1 MSTVEKT
8 MEKVSK
14 FFSTTKKGEIHELK
28 EQLASNKEEK
38 RVEAVKQVIAEMT
51 DGKDVSVLFT
61 DVLNCMQTHNLELKK
76 LVYLYVMNYAKSNP
90 DRAILAVN
98 TFHKD
103 ASDPNPLIR
112 ALAVRTM
119 SCIRVEQITEY
130 LTQPLQMCL
139 KDSDP
144 YVRKTAAVAVAK
156 LYDLNPEAVESQGFL
171 DTLRE
176 LLADSNPMVV
186 SNAVAV
192 LSEISE
198 ISTKEVFKV
207 DGAILSRLLSA
218 LNECT
223 EWGQVFI
230 LDSLAKFQ
238 PRDYKDAESICE
250 RVSIRFNHSN
260 SAVVLSA
267 VKVVLLCLPFLTN
280 QELRRGYV
288 KKLCPPLVTLLSSGK
303 EPEIQYV
310 ALRNINLIVQKEP
323 EILQHEVKIF
333 FCKYNDPIYVKL
345 EKLELM
351 IMLASD
357 KNVDMVLSEFKEY
370 ATMVDVEF
378 VRKSVRAI
386 GRCAVK
392 LPDAADRCV
401 QVLLD
406 LIQTKVNYVVQEAV
420 VVIKD
425 IFRKYPNKYESII
438 ATLCENLETLDEP
451 EAKASMIWI
460 IGEYADR
467 IDNADELLDRFLEG
481 FGDESA
487 QVQLA
492 LLTAVVK
499 LFLRKPDNNQAMV
512 QAVLDKTT
520 KECDNPDL
528 RDRGFMYWRL
538 LSADPEAAKAVVLAD
553 RPLIKDTSAALDP
566 DLLAL
571 LVENLGTLAS
581 VFHKPPTTFVSKI
594 RADRRLQRISSLD
607 DDDED
612 ADADENIASDT
623 TTPTATTTTTTT
635 GNIIDLLGDS
645 VPTAGTST
653 TATATTAAAAPA
665 ASHTIMDDLLGLS
678 VPTAAAAPAAAAGI
692 SNSNNNNG
700 MADIFGNVAP
710 AATAGP
716 TSDKPLL
723 LDAEKGRG
731 MEVHGLFARRDKQV
745 FFDLTFINRGADVLS
760 QFAIQFNKNNF
771 GVTAPQQ
778 IPIASLAP
786 NQAADA
792 SLPVSMQGVT
802 TPGPL
807 NPTIQIAIRNS
818 TGQIYFFVTQLP
830 AECFFAQTAPIDQ
843 ASFLAA
849 WEGLPAAAQAA
860 TNVPLRKVTNIS
872 ALNTALAS
880 VAIATVGIAG
890 QTVLTYMKLANGTAC
905 LCEITVNGP
914 TRSCQVVCRSADNT
928 LASSVLQL
936 ISSLL

>member
-8 MEKVSK
+8 MEKVTK
-14 FFSTTKKGEIHELK
+14 FFSTTKKGELHELK
-28 EQLASNKEEK
+28 EMLLSNKEEK

-51 DGKDVSVLFT
+51 EGKDVSVLFT
-61 DVLNCMQTHNLELKK
+61 DVINCMQTDNLELKK

-90 DRAILAVN
+90 DRAILAIN

-103 ASDPNPLIR
+103 ASNINPLIR
-112 ALAVRTM
+112 ALAIRTM
-119 SCIRVEQITEY
+119 SCIRVDQIAEY
-130 LTQPLQMCL
+130 LVQPLQMCL
-139 KDSDP
+139 KHEDP

-156 LYDLNPEAVESQGFL
+156 LYDLNPEIVENYNFL
-171 DTLRE
+171 KDLNNF
-176 LLADSNPMVV
+176 LADSNPMVV
-186 SNAVAV
+186 ANAVAV
-192 LSEISE
+192 LSEIAETSN
-198 ISTKEVFKV
+198 KEVFKINSAV
-207 DGAILSRLLSA
+207 LPKLLSA

-230 LDSLAKFQ
+230 LDSLARYEPANSKE
-238 PRDYKDAESICE
+238 AESICE
-250 RVSIRFNHSN
+250 RVAIRFNHSN
-260 SAVVLSA
+260 SAVIMSA
-267 VKVVLLCLPFLTN
+267 VKVVLLCLPYITEKK
-280 QELRRGYV
+280 ELRESYNR
-288 KKLCPPLVTLLSSGK
+288 KLSPPLVTLLSSGK

-310 ALRNINLIVQKEP
+310 ALRNINIIVQKYP
-323 EILQHEVKIF
+323 HILQNEVKIF

-351 IMLASD
+351 IMLANE
-357 KNVDMVLSEFKEY
+357 KNIDMVLSEFKEY

-392 LPDAADRCV
+392 LPGAADRCV

-499 LFLRKPDNNQAMV
+499 LFLRKPDNQGMV

-538 LSADPEAAKAVVLAD
+538 LSADPEAAKEVVLAE
-553 RPLIKDTSAALDP
+553 RPLIKDTSSALEP
-566 DLLAL
+566 ELLDLLM
-571 LVENLGTLAS
+571 ENLGTLAS
-581 VFHKPPTTFVSKI
+581 VFHKPPSSFVSKI
-594 RADRRLQRISSLD
+594 RTDRRHTRVSLEED
-607 DDDED
+607 EDED
-612 ADADENIASDT
+612 ADEAISSDAAPAPAAPAASSNNIL
-623 TTPTATTTTTTT
+623 
-635 GNIIDLLGDS
+635 DLLGDS
-645 VPTAGTST
+645 VPAAAPAPAAAGGAAAAPAPSHSIMDDLLGISVPS
-653 TATATTAAAAPA
+653 ATAAAAPA
-665 ASHTIMDDLLGLS
+665 PAAGGFDMFG
-678 VPTAAAAPAAAAGI
+678 AAAAPA
-692 SNSNNNNG
+692 
-700 MADIFGNVAP
+700 
-710 AATAGP
+710 AGP

-723 LDAEKGRG
+723 LDSGKGNG

-745 FFDLTFINRGADVLS
+745 FFDLTLINRGAAPLS

-771 GVTAPQQ
+771 GITAPQQ
-778 IPIASLAP
+778 IPIASLA
-786 NQAADA
+786 QGQSADA
-792 SLPVSMQGVT
+792 SLPISMQGVT

-818 TGQIYFFVTQLP
+818 TGQIYIFTAQLP
-830 AECFFAQTAPIDQ
+830 TDCYFAQGAQIDQ
-843 ASFLAA
+843 QAFLAA
-849 WEGLPAAAQAA
+849 WGGLPEATQAA
-860 TNVPLRKVTNIS
+860 GNVPLAKVTNIS
-872 ALNTALAS
+872 ALNAALAS
-880 VAIATVGIAG
+880 VGISTIGIAG
-890 QTVLTYMKLANGTAC
+890 QTVLTFMKLANGTNC
-905 LCEITVNGP
+905 LCEIAVNGA

>member
-1 MSTVEKT
+1 MSTAEKA

-28 EQLASNKEEK
+28 EMLASNKEDK

-171 DTLRE
+171 DILRE
-176 LLADSNPMVV
+176 LLSDSNPMVV
-186 SNAVAV
+186 ANAVAV

-207 DGAILSRLLSA
+207 DGNILSRLLSA

-238 PRDYKDAESICE
+238 PRNYKDAESICE
-250 RVSIRFNHSN
+250 RVSVRFNHSN

-267 VKVVLLCLPFLTN
+267 VKVVLLCLPFITN
-280 QELRRGYV
+280 QDLRRSYI

-310 ALRNINLIVQKEP
+310 ALRNINVIAQKEP

-481 FGDESA
+481 FADESA

-499 LFLRKPDNNQAMV
+499 LFLRKPDNQGMV

-538 LSADPEAAKAVVLAD
+538 LSADPEAAKAVVLAE
-553 RPLIKDTSAALDP
+553 RPLIKDTSAALEP
-566 DLLAL
+566 ELLAL
-571 LVENLGTLAS
+571 LMENIGTLAS
-581 VFHKPPTTFVSKI
+581 VFHKPPTAFVSKI
-594 RADRRLQRISSLD
+594 RADRRLQRISLD
-607 DDDED
+607 EDEDED
-612 ADADENIASDT
+612 ADEAISSDAQGAPAAAAAAPAGGNNIL
-623 TTPTATTTTTTT
+623 
-635 GNIIDLLGDS
+635 DLLGDS
-645 VPTAGTST
+645 VP
-653 TATATTAAAAPA
+653 AAAPA
-665 ASHTIMDDLLGLS
+665 PAPAPAAAGGSHSIMDDLLGLS
-678 VPTAAAAPAAAAGI
+678 VPTAAAAAAPAPAAGGMDLFGGAAPAAAP
-692 SNSNNNNG
+692 S
-700 MADIFGNVAP
+700 
-710 AATAGP
+710 
-716 TSDKPLL
+716 SDKPLL
-723 LDAEKGRG
+723 LGADKGNG

-745 FFDLTFINRGADVLS
+745 FFDLTFINRGSAPLS

-778 IPIASLAP
+778 IPIAVLNPGQS
-786 NQAADA
+786 ADA

-807 NPTIQIAIRNS
+807 NTAIQIAIRNS
-818 TGQIYFFVTQLP
+818 TGQIYFFVAQLP
-830 AECFFAQTAPIDQ
+830 ADCFFAQGAQIDQ
-843 ASFLAA
+843 AAFLAA

-860 TNVPLRKVTNIS
+860 GNVPLRKVTNIS
-872 ALNTALAS
+872 ALNAALAS
-880 VAIATVGIAG
+880 VAISTIGISG
-890 QTVLTYMKLANGTAC
+890 QTVLTFMKLANGTNC
-905 LCEITVNGP
+905 LCEIAVNGA